1 MESYQKKELT
11 DRIKDIS
18 IGNSLLTINELYSE
32 INGKILI

>member
-18 IGNSLLTINELYSE
+18 IGTSLLTINELYSE